1 MLNWIEL
8 VGSAVCVIGS
18 ILTGVWFI
26 VNKAVKYGENKKRL
40 DDIERKTFKA
50 NCESHE
56 KGIDAI
62 NRDLKEIK
70 SDIVAIKS
78 ILTMKY
84 KDAAGIF
91 SMKCSPRQLNE
102 NGKKL
107 FSDIEG
113 EKFLEENKE
122 FLFAKIDESNP
133 QTALDVENAANIAF
147 TSNTDN
153 PIFNGLKNFVYN
165 LPAIP
170 LKDKNGDKHLYEVT
184 LYDVCFVLSIPLRDM
199 YLKEHPEILDE

>member
-1 MLNWIEL
+1 MSNWIEI
-8 VGSAVCVIGS
+8 VGSFVGVVGS
-18 ILTGVWFI
+18 ILAGVWFI

-40 DDIERKTFKA
+40 DDIERKTFNA

-56 KGIDAI
+56 RGIGAI
-62 NRDLKEIK
+62 NSDLKEIK

-78 ILTMKY
+78 ILAIKY

-91 SMKCSPRQLNE
+91 TMKCSPRQLNE

-113 EKFLEENKE
+113 EKFLESNKA
-122 FLFAKIDESNP
+122 FLFAKIDELNP
-133 QTALDVENAANIAF
+133 QTALDVENAANIAC
-147 TSNTDN
+147 TANTDN
-153 PIFNGLKNFVYN
+153 AIFNGIKNFVYN

-170 LKDKNGDKHLYEVT
+170 LKDKDGEEHLYEVT

-199 YLKEHPEILDE
+199 YLREHPEILDE